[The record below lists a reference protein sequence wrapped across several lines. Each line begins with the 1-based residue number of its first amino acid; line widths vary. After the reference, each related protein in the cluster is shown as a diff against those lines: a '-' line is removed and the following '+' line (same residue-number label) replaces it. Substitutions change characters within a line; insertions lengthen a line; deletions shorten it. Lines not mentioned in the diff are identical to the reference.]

1 MTLRDIFVDRSHF
14 EEDSCIIFMPTLETL
29 VQQLREVRR
38 RLLQLHKMLLDQ
50 ERAEYE
56 KTHGPVSSGK
66 LLLLVINHQQFEWLH
81 SFSELIVKIDETLDD
96 SERVTLD
103 SVGILLN
110 QTRRLLLATES
121 QNSFQQTYYAAL
133 QLNPAA
139 LLAHGELMETLR

>member
-1 MTLRDIFVDRSHF
+1 
-14 EEDSCIIFMPTLETL
+14 
-29 VQQLREVRR
+29 
-38 RLLQLHKMLLDQ
+38 
-50 ERAEYE
+50 
-56 KTHGPVSSGK
+56 
-66 LLLLVINHQQFEWLH
+66 
-81 SFSELIVKIDETLDD
+81 VKIDETLDD